1 MSRTTS
7 SDDDDAPQPQPQSSG
22 MFTRTGSGGSRGAAA
37 VSAAFSDEM
46 AQLLQAEQRLTHA
59 VAEQTRLMHALETRL
74 VRRSRQNCANRV

>member
-7 SDDDDAPQPQPQSSG
+7 SDDDDAPQPQSSG
-22 MFTRTGSGGSRGAAA
+22 MFTRTGSGGSRGAAP

-59 VAEQTRLMHALETRL
+59 VAEQSRLMQALETRL
-74 VRRSRQNCANRV
+74 VRRGGQNCANRV